1 MIDVTIATFETEVVE
16 TSHTIPVLLDF
27 WAPWCGPCKNIGP
40 MLEKLEA
47 EYAGR
52 FKLVKINSDDEQQLS
67 AAFGIR
73 SIPTCILMINGQP
86 VDGFMGALPESQL
99 KAFLD
104 KHLPPAEAL
113 PEALEEE
120 IAPEPEDT
128 DPLAALQANVD
139 KAPDDDNARFNLI
152 QALLLSSDV
161 AAAKTAFKP
170 AVAKVSVVR
179 RYESVQLLL
188 LAIDSVALEVDAVLA
203 MSQIKAQFD
212 AKISANKRDF
222 EARHTY
228 AQALIAAGQ
237 YTASM
242 DELLEILMRDKLWN
256 KEGGQEGQARKL
268 YIAVLDLIEQPKPK
282 MPDGQIPPEDP
293 VVATYRR
300 RLSSVILS

>member
-16 TSHTIPVLLDF
+16 DSNTTPVLLDF
-27 WAPWCGPCKNIGP
+27 WAPWCGPCKTIGP
-40 MLEKLEA
+40 MLEKLETD
-47 EYAGR
+47 YAGR

-104 KHLPPAEAL
+104 KHLPPAEDI

-120 IAPEPEDT
+120 PMQEATEEDR
-128 DPLAALQANVD
+128 LGALKEAMD
-139 KAPDDDNARFNLI
+139 KAPDDDNARFNYI
-152 QALLLSSDV
+152 QALLLAGDV
-161 AAAKTAFKP
+161 SAAQAAFKP
-170 AVAKVSVVR
+170 ALPKVSVVR

-188 LAIDSVALEVDAVLA
+188 DAINSVASRADISTA
-203 MSQIKAQFD
+203 KAIFD
-212 AKISANKRDF
+212 TKIAANKRDF
-222 EARHTY
+222 PARYAY
-228 AQALIAAGQ
+228 AQALIAASQ
-237 YTASM
+237 YTAAM
-242 DELLEILMRDKLWN
+242 DELLEILMRDKLWD
-256 KEGGQEGQARKL
+256 KEGGAEGKARKL

-282 MPDGQIPPEDP
+282 MPEGQIPPDDP

-300 RLSSVILS
+300 RLSSVVLS

>member
-16 TSHTIPVLLDF
+16 ASNTTPVLLDF
-27 WAPWCGPCKNIGP
+27 WAPWCGPCKTIGP
-40 MLEKLEA
+40 MLEKLETD
-47 EYAGR
+47 YTGR

-104 KHLPPAEAL
+104 KHLPPAEDM

-120 IAPEPEDT
+120 STQEATEEDR
-128 DPLAALQANVD
+128 LGALKDAMD
-139 KAPDDDNARFNLI
+139 KTPDDDNARFNYI
-152 QALLLSSDV
+152 QALLLAGDV
-161 AAAKTAFKP
+161 AAAQAAFKP
-170 AVAKVSVVR
+170 AASKVSVVR

-188 LAIDSVALEVDAVLA
+188 NAMNSVANYADITSAKTA
-203 MSQIKAQFD
+203 FD
-212 AKISANKRDF
+212 AKIAANKRDF
-222 EARHTY
+222 AARYTY
-228 AQALIAAGQ
+228 AQALIAVGQ
-237 YTASM
+237 HTAAM
-242 DELLEILMRDKLWN
+242 DELLEILMRDKLWD
-256 KEGGQEGQARKL
+256 KEGGAEGKARKF

-282 MPDGQIPPEDP
+282 MPEGQIPPDDP

-300 RLSSVILS
+300 RLSSVVLS